1 MKRRSTEDTVE
12 KTVEKIV
19 SAKPKEQRERIPVSR
34 LCIFLLFFF
43 FLVMLN
49 KCLISVLILKTWIF
63 VISKLCNPYLVQ

>member
-43 FLVMLN
+43 F
-49 KCLISVLILKTWIF
+49 W
-63 VISKLCNPYLVQ
+63 